1 MQIEHQYDASHY
13 KDQFTR
19 NGGLFSLKV
28 VEEKSLIQS
37 GSLEWIVAHRRFIET
52 LMNELEG
59 DFGPSFPEYMKC
71 SMNFNQLLINLESG
85 LMLSDQEILNNLL
98 LTINNATLVNIE
110 NSGYLDKIA
119 QVLKLVSSKYSL

>member
-1 MQIEHQYDASHY
+1 
-13 KDQFTR
+13 
-19 NGGLFSLKV
+19 
-28 VEEKSLIQS
+28 
-37 GSLEWIVAHRRFIET
+37 
-52 LMNELEG
+52 MNELEG